1 MTFRNADQGAR
12 GLTRLVWVAVALAA
26 CASPAPTLAPSPSAH
41 IDPTGILLVGVEEE
55 VQIGPIPRRLAN
67 AFDDAMLLAETN
79 GDDLGYP
86 WIDPA
91 SGELVLSVVTPRGRD
106 LVDAADITVPYR
118 SRDVAHGIAELERI
132 QDDVT
137 SLGAR
142 GVADAQLITATLPD
156 FRDNR
161 ALIVISAMSVP
172 LLEYLAGHYPVDG
185 IAVQVEPDG
194 ASLIGP

>member
-1 MTFRNADQGAR
+1 MTFRNADEGAR

-26 CASPAPTLAPSPSAH
+26 CASPAPTLAPSPSAN
-41 IDPTGILLVGVEEE
+41 IDPTGILLVSVEEE
-55 VQIGPIPRRLAN
+55 VQIGPVPRRLAN
-67 AFDDAMLLAETN
+67 AFDDAMLLAEAN

-86 WIDPA
+86 WVDPV

-106 LVDAADITVPYR
+106 LVDAAGITVPYR

-137 SLGAR
+137 TLGAQ
-142 GVADAQLITATLPD
+142 GVPDAQLITTTLPD

-161 ALIVISAMSVP
+161 ALIVISAMSMP
-172 LLEYLAGHYPVDG
+172 LLEYLAGRYPVDG
-185 IAVQVEPDG
+185 IAVQVDPEG

>member
-1 MTFRNADQGAR
+1 MTLRNADEGAR
-12 GLTRLVWVAVALAA
+12 GLVRLVCVAVALAA
-26 CASPAPTLAPSPSAH
+26 CTSPAPTLAPSPSAN
-41 IDPTGILLVGVEEE
+41 IDPTGILLVGVEEG
-55 VQIGPIPRRLAN
+55 VQIGPVPRRLAN
-67 AFDDAMLLAETN
+67 AFDGAMLLAEAN

-86 WIDPA
+86 WIDPV

-106 LVDAADITVPYR
+106 LVDAAGITVPHR
-118 SRDVAHGIAELERI
+118 SRDVPHGIAELERI

-142 GVADAQLITATLPD
+142 GVPDAQLITTTLPD

-172 LLEYLAGHYPVDG
+172 LLEYLARHYPVDA
-185 IAVQVEPDG
+185 IAVQVDPDG